1 MADIDKRLKY
11 YNGQFLQEQDFT
23 AEQEYHLDRMRRH
36 NRQLHVAGIAD
47 GLAVTATV
55 GTTSASVAPGTALD
69 RDGRQIVLSA
79 PFSVAFSSLTNQ
91 WVLVVISYG
100 QEESDDATVGD
111 AGKTRWLERPQVAA
125 IPESGAPP
133 EDVRIRLA
141 RLRIA
146 ANGTIAEQDMTVR
159 TLAGVRLRPE
169 ETLERLR
176 LSRQGVSSNLWPVL
190 SSGAASR
197 ADLAGDLSVN
207 GNILVTGN
215 VDGRDVSADGAVN
228 DTHRGRTD
236 NPHGVTAAQVGAPAS
251 VAAVANPGGNIA
263 VTGASGITVA
273 GNNTTKTITVTG
285 GSPVSIDGVSNAG
298 GNIDFVGQGGISI
311 TPDNTGKLIAF
322 STSPG
327 AIGALPAGDY
337 LRRSLGYLYF
347 GTGDGNGATK
357 SVSCGFQPRFIWA
370 TAQISVVLG
379 GYYNAIS
386 SSGCARID
394 STSSWG
400 QYCQRVYIQR
410 YSYAP
415 YFGQYGYAGAYGIAS
430 GHYNDY
436 TLNPSP
442 QNYFNFTISQVTS
455 SGFSV
460 AFERTNYSGAEAY
473 FWIEIQFAILG

>member
-23 AEQEYHLDRMRRH
+23 AEQEYHLDRLRRH
-36 NRQLHVAGIAD
+36 NRQLHVPGIAD
-47 GLAVTATV
+47 GLTVTV
-55 GTTSASVAPGTALD
+55 GTTSASVAPGTAID
-69 RDGRQIVLSA
+69 REGRQIVLTA

-215 VDGRDVSADGAVN
+215 VDGRDVSADGALN

-298 GNIDFVGQGGISI
+298 GNIDFVGQNGISI
-311 TPDNTGKLIAF
+311 TPDDANNLIAF

-337 LRRSLGYLYF
+337 LRRANSYIYLS
-347 GTGDGNGATK
+347 TSDGNGATRTVTCNFEPK
-357 SVSCGFQPRFIWA
+357 YVWA
-370 TAQISVVLG
+370 TATFNAILG
-379 GYYNAIS
+379 GYYYNS
-386 SSGCARID
+386 LSTGFVRVD
-394 STSSWG
+394 NTSSWLMWYTKG
-400 QYCQRVYIQR
+400 AVQR
-410 YSYAP
+410 YSGVP
-415 YFGQYGYAGAYGIAS
+415 YFSTYAYAGNTGIAGAYF
-430 GHYNDY
+430 YDY
-436 TLNPSP
+436 TQSP
-442 QNYFNFTISQVTS
+442 IGQNDFSVRITQVTS
-455 SGFSV
+455 SGFTVTFDRS
-460 AFERTNYSGAEAY
+460 NYTGREVS
-473 FWIEIQFAILG
+473 FWAEIQLAILG